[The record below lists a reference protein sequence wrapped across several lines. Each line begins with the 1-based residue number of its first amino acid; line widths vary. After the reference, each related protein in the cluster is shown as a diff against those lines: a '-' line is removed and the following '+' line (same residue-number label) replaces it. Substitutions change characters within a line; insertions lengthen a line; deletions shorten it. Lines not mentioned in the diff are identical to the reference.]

1 MQHSDDTRWPPLL
14 IPYFL
19 FTHRTHQWYP
29 TMHCNTSQHPRWSL
43 VPYNSWQ
50 CPLWYLTIPS
60 PIPAILAS
68 CFALELWE
76 VRIDSRPAGGGR
88 SSLRSQIQTPGC
100 SFKGGLPHF
109 KRTDY
114 VTHNQHHQR
123 HNNHNLIPR
132 PTLASP
138 PLYWTWDD
146 GSTSSQSV

>member
-1 MQHSDDTRWPPLL
+1 MSRCNRETALHRNTSWPICSSIDRNRLGPLCSGIDCIAIYCNCSGTWCDDTRWPPLL

-19 FTHRTHQWYP
+19 FTHRTHQWYQWYP

-100 SFKGGLPHF
+100 RF
-109 KRTDY
+109 
-114 VTHNQHHQR
+114 
-123 HNNHNLIPR
+123 
-132 PTLASP
+132 
-138 PLYWTWDD
+138 
-146 GSTSSQSV
+146 